1 MKFRLLFIAIIL
13 FALVIGVAPVFAHA
27 GLLKSNPE
35 ANASLPRPPVQIELF
50 FSEALESSFSSI
62 TVLNSDGASVD
73 SNDSRVDAADST
85 RMTVSL
91 RSIPDGVYTVSWKA
105 LSAVDGHLTTGSF
118 PFAVG
123 NVDASALAAADQA
136 SKRIKFSFDEMIA
149 RWLLFLSATTLT
161 GGAIFKIVVW
171 REETLKVLE
180 TFKVLNFIALI
191 TLTLANILGLI
202 SQAGQASNTGFALPW
217 DTAFTGVLFTT
228 RFGALWIT
236 RFALSLLLVR
246 FTLVKR
252 VIPRSAQL
260 SPEQSRRGDE
270 ESFGQHQRFLA
281 SLGMTY
287 PHWIVFAI
295 SLILL
300 LSISLGSHAAADA
313 DPTLAIINDWIH
325 LCAASV
331 WVGGLIHFAAG
342 LWALKKAEGASK
354 DAAHLIPRFS
364 ALALISVGTLI
375 LTGLYASVIRVGSF
389 EALNNTIYGRTLI
402 VKLIIALPM
411 LAMGAINLLV
421 ITPGMKKTSSDLEG
435 STHSASRNLQGLF
448 RKIVTSE
455 VTMGAVLLLSVAVL
469 TSLPPAQT
477 ASTLP
482 SLAAQKNV
490 DDLNIKV
497 EIAPGRVGQNTFTVR
512 VDTGG
517 VPVTN
522 AQEVRLQFTS
532 TSGKV
537 PPSKVQLAHQGSGVY
552 AIKGTYLSLPDAWQ
566 VQAVVRRENKF
577 DAYANFDFAV
587 GASATQTYPWN
598 RVNGGLLLASALVY
612 LFAFVELTRTRAQQI
627 AFGFVP
633 AFALAW
639 VSTTIFYNPPLAS
652 RALPVNP
659 IPPNADSVAMGKEL
673 YEKNCVAC
681 HGATGKGDGAVGVT
695 LNPRPA
701 DLSLHAVPGVHPD
714 GQLYD
719 WITNGFAGTAMP
731 TFRQSLSDDQ
741 RWHLVNYIRTLA
753 PK

>member
-1 MKFRLLFIAIIL
+1 MKLRIFSITLTLFVLAII
-13 FALVIGVAPVFAHA
+13 AAPVFAHA
-27 GLLKSNPE
+27 SLLKSNPE

-62 TVLNSDGASVD
+62 TVLNSDAASVD

-105 LSAVDGHLTTGSF
+105 LSSVDGHLTTGSF

-123 NVDASALAAADQA
+123 NVVPSALAAADQA
-136 SKRIKFSFDEMIA
+136 SKRIKFSFDETIA
-149 RWLLFLSATTLT
+149 RWLLFLSTTALT

-171 REETLKVLE
+171 RNLE
-180 TFKVLNFIALI
+180 SLIFNRLNLLALI
-191 TLTLANILGLI
+191 TLALANILGLI

-217 DTAFTGVLFTT
+217 DISFTGVLFAT
-228 RFGALWIT
+228 RFGALWIA
-236 RFALSLLLVR
+236 RLALSLLLVR
-246 FTLVKR
+246 FTINSKSKR
-252 VIPRSAQL
+252 
-260 SPEQSRRGDE
+260 D
-270 ESFGQHQRFLA
+270 
-281 SLGMTY
+281 
-287 PHWIVFAI
+287 HWIVFAI
-295 SLILL
+295 SLLL
-300 LSISLGSHAAADA
+300 LLTISLGSHAAADA
-313 DPTLAIINDWIH
+313 DATLAIVNDWIH
-325 LCAASV
+325 LVAASV
-331 WVGGLIHFAAG
+331 WVGGLIHFAVG
-342 LWALKKAEGASK
+342 LWALRKAEGASK
-354 DAAHLIPRFS
+354 DVAQLIPRFS

-375 LTGLYASVIRVGSF
+375 LTGLYAAVIRVGTL

-421 ITPGMKKTSSDLEG
+421 ITPGMKKTENLAGLSDL
-435 STHSASRNLQGLF
+435 LGLF

-482 SLAAQKNV
+482 SLTAQKNV
-490 DDLNIKV
+490 DDLNVKV
-497 EIAPGRVGQNTFTVR
+497 EFTPGRVGQNTFTVR
-512 VDTGG
+512 VEAGG
-517 VPVTN
+517 APVTN

-537 PPSKVQLAHQGSGVY
+537 PPSKVQLAHQGGGVY
-552 AIKGTYLSLPDAWQ
+552 TIKGTYLSLPDAWQ

-577 DAYANFDFAV
+577 DAYTNFDFAL
-587 GASATQTYPWN
+587 GAASTQTYPWN
-598 RVNGGLLLASALVY
+598 RVNGGLLLAGALAY

-627 AFGFVP
+627 AFGLVP

-639 VSTTIFYNPPLAS
+639 VSATIFYNSPLAS
-652 RALPVNP
+652 RTLPVNP
-659 IPPNADSVAMGKEL
+659 IAPNADSVSIGKEL

-681 HGATGKGDGAVGVT
+681 HGTSGKGDGAVGVT

-719 WITNGFAGTAMP
+719 WVTNGFAGTAMP

-741 RWHLVNYIRTLA
+741 RWHLVNYIRALA

>member
-1 MKFRLLFIAIIL
+1 MKFRFLSVIITFFILAII
-13 FALVIGVAPVFAHA
+13 VSPVFAHA
-27 GLLKSNPE
+27 SLLKSNPE

-123 NVDASALAAADQA
+123 NVNPSALAAADQA
-136 SKRIKFSFDEMIA
+136 SKRIKFSFDETIA
-149 RWLLFLSATTLT
+149 RWLLFLSVTALT
-161 GGAIFKIVVW
+161 GGAIFRLVVW
-171 REETLKVLE
+171 RNLQSPISN
-180 TFKVLNFIALI
+180 FNLNSIALI
-191 TLTLANILGLI
+191 ILTLANILGLI

-217 DTAFTGVLFTT
+217 DTSFTGVLFTT

-246 FTLVKR
+246 VTTKSKTNR
-252 VIPRSAQL
+252 
-260 SPEQSRRGDE
+260 D
-270 ESFGQHQRFLA
+270 
-281 SLGMTY
+281 
-287 PHWIVFAI
+287 HWIVFAI

-300 LSISLGSHAAADA
+300 LTISLGSHAAADA
-313 DPTLAIINDWIH
+313 EPTLAIVNDWIH
-325 LCAASV
+325 LVAASV
-331 WVGGLIHFAAG
+331 WVGGLIHFAVG
-342 LWALKKAEGASK
+342 LWALRKAEGTSK
-354 DAAHLIPRFS
+354 DIAQLIPRFS
-364 ALALISVGTLI
+364 ALALISVGALI
-375 LTGLYASVIRVGSF
+375 LTGLYAAVIRVGSF

-421 ITPGMKKTSSDLEG
+421 ITPEMKKTQDLTG
-435 STHSASRNLQGLF
+435 LQNLSGLF

-482 SLAAQKNV
+482 SLTAQKNV
-490 DDLNIKV
+490 DDLNVRI
-497 EIAPGRVGQNTFTVR
+497 EIVPGRVGQNTFTVR
-512 VDTGG
+512 VEAGG
-517 VPVTN
+517 VPVAN

-537 PPSKVQLAHQGSGVY
+537 PPSKVQLAHQGNGVY
-552 AIKGTYLSLPDAWQ
+552 ASKGTYLSLPDAWQ

-577 DAYANFDFAV
+577 DAYTNFDFAV

-598 RVNGGLLLASALVY
+598 RVNGGLFLACALAY
-612 LFAFVELTRTRAQQI
+612 PFAFVELTRTRTQQI
-627 AFGFVP
+627 ALGLVP
-633 AFALAW
+633 AFTLVW
-639 VSTTIFYNPPLAS
+639 VSTSIFYNPPLAS
-652 RALPVNP
+652 RTLPVNP

-681 HGATGKGDGAVGVT
+681 HGASGRGDGAIGLI

>member
-1 MKFRLLFIAIIL
+1 MKFRFVSVLLTFLILAIL
-13 FALVIGVAPVFAHA
+13 AAPVFAHA
-27 GLLKSNPE
+27 SLLKSNPE
-35 ANASLPRPPVQIELF
+35 ANATLPRPPVQIELF

-62 TVLNSDGASVD
+62 TVLNSDGAIVD
-73 SNDSRVDAADST
+73 SNDSRVDATDST

-123 NVDASALAAADQA
+123 NVDSSALTAADQA
-136 SKRIKFSFDEMIA
+136 SKRINFSFDETLA
-149 RWLLFLSATTLT
+149 RWLLFVAATALT
-161 GGAIFKIVVW
+161 GGAIFKLAVW
-171 REETLKVLE
+171 RNLGSLI
-180 TFKVLNFIALI
+180 FNRLNLLALI
-191 TLTLANILGLI
+191 ALTLANIIGLI

-217 DTAFTGVLFTT
+217 ETSFTGVLFTT
-228 RFGALWIT
+228 RFGALWIA
-236 RFALSLLLVR
+236 RFGLSLLLAR
-246 FTLVKR
+246 FALVKQ
-252 VIPRSAQL
+252 VIPRSAQPC
-260 SPEQSRRGDE
+260 SERSRRGDE
-270 ESFGQHQRFLA
+270 VSLGQRQRFFAPAGLR
-281 SLGMTY
+281 MTY
-287 PHWIVFAI
+287 RHWIVFAI

-300 LSISLGSHAAADA
+300 LTISLGSHAAAEA
-313 DPTLAIINDWIH
+313 DPTFAVVNDWIH
-325 LCAASV
+325 LVAASV

-342 LWALKKAEGASK
+342 LWTLKKVEGAAK
-354 DAAHLIPRFS
+354 DVAQLIPRFS
-364 ALALISVGTLI
+364 ALALISVGVLI
-375 LTGLYASVIRVGSF
+375 LTGLYASVLRVGSF
-389 EALNNTIYGRTLI
+389 EALNNTIYGRALI
-402 VKLIIALPM
+402 VKLIIAMPM

-421 ITPGMKKTSSDLEG
+421 ITPGMKKASQDLTG
-435 STHSASRNLQGLF
+435 LQNLSGLF
-448 RKIVTSE
+448 RKIVTGE
-455 VTMGAVLLLSVAVL
+455 VTMGAMLLLSVAVL

-482 SLAAQKNV
+482 SLTAQKNV
-490 DDLNIKV
+490 DDLNISV

-512 VDTGG
+512 VAAGG

-537 PPSKVQLAHQGSGVY
+537 PPSKVQLAHQGNGVY
-552 AIKGTYLSLPDAWQ
+552 AIKGTYLSLPDDWQ
-566 VQAVVRRENKF
+566 VQAMVRRENKF
-577 DAYANFDFAV
+577 DAYTNFDFTV
-587 GASATQTYPWN
+587 GAAATQSYPWN
-598 RVNGGLLLASALVY
+598 RVSGGLLLASALAYV
-612 LFAFVELTRTRAQQI
+612 FALVELTRTRAQQI
-627 AFGFVP
+627 AFGLVP
-633 AFALAW
+633 AFVLAW
-639 VSTTIFYNPPLAS
+639 VSATIFYNPPLAS

-659 IPPNADSVAMGKEL
+659 IPPNADSSATGKEL

-681 HGATGKGDGAVGVT
+681 HGATGKGDGAIGLT

-731 TFRQSLSDDQ
+731 TFRQSLNDDQ

>member
-1 MKFRLLFIAIIL
+1 MKFRLSFIALIL
-13 FALVIGVAPVFAHA
+13 LASAILASPVFAHA
-27 GLLKSNPE
+27 SLLKSNPE

-91 RSIPDGVYTVSWKA
+91 RSIPDGVYTVTWKA

-123 NVDASALAAADQA
+123 NVDPSALAAADQA
-136 SKRIKFSFDEMIA
+136 SNRIKFSFDEMIA
-149 RWLLFLSATTLT
+149 RWLLFLSVTALS
-161 GGAIFKIVVW
+161 GGAIFNLVVW
-171 REETLKVLE
+171 RNLE
-180 TFKVLNFIALI
+180 SLIFNRLNRLALI
-191 TLTLANILGLI
+191 TLTLANIIGLI

-217 DTAFTGVLFTT
+217 DTSFTGVLFTT
-228 RFGALWIT
+228 RFGALWIA
-236 RFALSLLLVR
+236 RFGLSVLLVR
-246 FTLVKR
+246 FTLVKYR
-252 VIPRSAQL
+252 
-260 SPEQSRRGDE
+260 
-270 ESFGQHQRFLA
+270 
-281 SLGMTY
+281 
-287 PHWIVFAI
+287 HWIVFAI

-300 LSISLGSHAAADA
+300 LTISLGSHAAADA

-325 LCAASV
+325 LIAASV

-342 LWALKKAEGASK
+342 LWSLKNVEGASK
-354 DAAHLIPRFS
+354 DAAQLIPRFS

-375 LTGLYASVIRVGSF
+375 LSGLYAAVLRVGSL

-421 ITPGMKKTSSDLEG
+421 ITPGMKKTQDLEG
-435 STHSASRNLQGLF
+435 FKNLQGIF

-512 VDTGG
+512 VEAGG

-532 TSGKV
+532 ASGKV
-537 PPSKVQLAHQGSGVY
+537 PPSKVQLAHQGGGVY
-552 AIKGTYLSLPDAWQ
+552 SIKGTYLSLPDAWQ
-566 VQAVVRRENKF
+566 AQTMVRRENKF

-598 RVNGGLLLASALVY
+598 RVNGGLLLASALAYV
-612 LFAFVELTRTRAQQI
+612 FAFVELTRTRAQQI
-627 AFGFVP
+627 AFGLVP

-639 VSTTIFYNPPLAS
+639 VSATIFYNPPLAS

-659 IPPNADSVAMGKEL
+659 IPPNADSVAAGKEL

-681 HGATGKGDGAVGVT
+681 HGATGKGDGAIGLT

-701 DLSLHAVPGVHPD
+701 DLSLHAAPGVHPD

-719 WITNGFAGTAMP
+719 WITNGFAGTTMP
-731 TFRQSLSDDQ
+731 IFKQSLNDDQ